1 VIEFLHRLYDVFA
14 EYFGEVTPRS
24 LTDNFSTAYQLMEE
38 MMDNGHPIITEPN
51 ALQTLIAPPSL
62 AGKIGA
68 FIAGGKASNV
78 SETLGEGAMSIIPWR
93 RAGVKYAA
101 NEIYFDITEEVDAIY
116 ESNGVLVSSDVRG
129 TITCKSHMSGTPDL
143 TLIFNSPGVIEDC
156 AFHPCVRYGRWERE
170 SVVSFVPPD
179 GPFTLMTYRLND
191 RAPQTP
197 LVCRPAVSWRGDGT
211 GRASFALITKP
222 TLARGGGS
230 PAPEAAIEDVRLVV
244 SFPRAVK
251 STDLA
256 ADVGGVATDGRT
268 GELTWHLRA
277 IPRDKTPELAGNIF
291 LPPASPAPIEPV
303 HATLHYTVG
312 NANVSGLNVRDLMLV
327 GGEKYA
333 FFKGVRLATKSGRVQ
348 IRT

>member
-1 VIEFLHRLYDVFA
+1 M
-14 EYFGEVTPRS
+14 TPRS
-24 LTDNFSTAYQLMEE
+24 LTDNFSTAYQLLEE
-38 MMDNGHPIITEPN
+38 MLDNGHPIITEPN

-62 AGKIGA
+62 AGKLGA
-68 FIAGGKASNV
+68 FISGGKSSNV

-101 NEIYFDITEEVDAIY
+101 NEIYFDIVEEVDAIY
-116 ESNGVLVSSDVRG
+116 EANGTLVSSDVRG
-129 TITCKSHMSGTPDL
+129 TISCKSHMSGTPDL

-197 LVCRPAVSWRGDGT
+197 LVCRPAVSWRADGT

-222 TLARGGGS
+222 LSTRTSSGAG
-230 PAPEAAIEDVRLVV
+230 PAGEAAIDDVRLVV

-256 ADVGGVATDGRT
+256 TDMGTVTTDGRT
-268 GELTWHLRA
+268 GDISWSLRS
-277 IPRDKTPELAGNIF
+277 IPRDRTPELAGNVF
-291 LPPASPAPIEPV
+291 LAAGAPQPIEPV
-303 HATLHYTVG
+303 HATLHYAVA

-327 GGEKYA
+327 GGEKYP
-333 FFKGVRLATKSGRVQ
+333 FFKGVRVTTKTGRVQ

>member
-1 VIEFLHRLYDVFA
+1 M
-14 EYFGEVTPRS
+14 TPRS
-24 LTDNFSTAYQLMEE
+24 LMDNFSTAYQLLEE
-38 MMDNGHPIITEPN
+38 MLDNGHPIITEPN

-62 AGKIGA
+62 AGKLGA
-68 FIAGGKASNV
+68 FISGGKSSNV

-116 ESNGVLVSSDVRG
+116 EANGTLVSSDVRG

-156 AFHPCVRYGRWERE
+156 AFHPCVRSGRWERE

-197 LVCRPAVSWRGDGT
+197 LVCRPAVSWRSDAS

-222 TLARGGGS
+222 VRGG
-230 PAPEAAIEDVRLVV
+230 PDAAIEDVRLVV

-256 ADVGGVATDGRT
+256 ADIGAVAVDGRT
-268 GELTWHLRA
+268 GDISWHVRT
-277 IPRDKTPELAGNIF
+277 IPRDRTPELAGNVF
-291 LPPASPAPIEPV
+291 LAAGSPQPIEPV
-303 HATLHYTVG
+303 HATLHYAVA

-327 GGEKYA
+327 GGEKYP
-333 FFKGVRLATKSGRVQ
+333 FFKGVRVTTKTGRVQ